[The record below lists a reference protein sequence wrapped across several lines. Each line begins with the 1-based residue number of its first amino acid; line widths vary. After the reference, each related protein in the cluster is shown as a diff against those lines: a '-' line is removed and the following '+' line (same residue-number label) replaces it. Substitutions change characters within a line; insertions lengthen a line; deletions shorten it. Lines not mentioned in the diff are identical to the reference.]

1 MKHIKPFKNHI
12 ISLDDVIK
20 MYVEYKSNGSKPDKE
35 LNEILNTFFN
45 DWDVLENLEKKA
57 EYIINKLEK
66 LNTEYIEDHLLN
78 HFDKLLKWKPRI
90 DKIIYYSTLSVTSST
105 PVKSGD
111 IKYEDV
117 VPILMRESLYLHKS
131 TGEYFEQNLDIIS
144 PAIKIWM
151 NYNYGEARN
160 ATNLY
165 KISEVDDVV
174 DEIVEDCKKL
184 LNYKKFT
191 SDYVPKEKRRY
202 SSDLMI
208 NEYNL
213 YFIL

>member
-1 MKHIKPFKNHI
+1 MKHIKPFQSHI
-12 ISLDDVIK
+12 VSLDDIIK

-35 LNEILNTFFN
+35 LNEILNNFFN
-45 DWDVLENLEKKA
+45 DLDVLENLEKKA
-57 EYIINKLEK
+57 EYIISKLEK
-66 LNTEYIEDHLLN
+66 LNAEYIEDYLLV
-78 HFDKLLKWKPRI
+78 HFDRLLKWKPRI
-90 DKIIYYSTLSVTSST
+90 DRIIHYSTHSVTSST
-105 PVKSGD
+105 P
-111 IKYEDV
+111 IKAGEIKCEEI
-117 VPILMRESLYLHKS
+117 VPVLMREALYLDRL
-131 TGEYFEQNLDIIS
+131 TGEYFEQNLDMIY

-151 NYNYGEARN
+151 NYNYGETRN

-165 KISEVDDVV
+165 QISEVDDVV

-202 SSDLMI
+202 SGDLMI
-208 NEYNL
+208 NDYNL

>member
-20 MYVEYKSNGSKPDKE
+20 MYVEYKSNGSKPDRE

-45 DWDVLENLEKKA
+45 DWGVLENLEKKA

-66 LNTEYIEDHLLN
+66 LNTEYIEDYLLN

-105 PVKSGD
+105 PVKSGH

-117 VPILMRESLYLHKS
+117 VPILMRESLYLHKL
-131 TGEYFEQNLDIIS
+131 TGEYFEQNLDMIY

-151 NYNYGEARN
+151 NYNYGETRN

-174 DEIVEDCKKL
+174 DEIVEDCEKL

-202 SSDLMI
+202 SGDLMI
-208 NEYNL
+208 NDYNL